1 MLGHTPQLL
10 YGSVGSPM
18 LFKAP
23 TSIMCDSVSVRPINT
38 GGADGIAIDIQGQT
52 TDVRLAGNEIH
63 ETRQPMNRIGI
74 RIGGKA
80 RDIELAGNK
89 IEGFSTAVEDHRAT
103 A

>member
-1 MLGHTPQLL
+1 
-10 YGSVGSPM
+10 
-18 LFKAP
+18 
-23 TSIMCDSVSVRPINT
+23 
-38 GGADGIAIDIQGQT
+38 
-52 TDVRLAGNEIH
+52 
-63 ETRQPMNRIGI
+63 MNRIGI